1 MLLLV
6 ADASTAVGQARVIVR
21 LSRRLSLVQARGYT
35 STFVR
40 RGAAT
45 I

>member
-6 ADASTAVGQARVIVR
+6 ADASAAVGQARVIVR
-21 LSRRLSLVQARGYT
+21 LSRRLSLVQTRGYT
-35 STFVR
+35 STFVG